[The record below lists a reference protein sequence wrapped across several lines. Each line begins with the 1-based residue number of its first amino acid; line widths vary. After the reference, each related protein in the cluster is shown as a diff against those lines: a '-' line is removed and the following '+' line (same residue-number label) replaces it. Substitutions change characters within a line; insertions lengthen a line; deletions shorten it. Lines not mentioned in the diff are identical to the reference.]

1 MSNPWDMDEE
11 NREQERRTLLE
22 EGEQKVQHIFSGFI
36 EFAFSGNILEIAFG
50 LMSVEEIWTYLL
62 KRCESLILFS
72 IA

>member
-50 LMSVEEIWTYLL
+50 LMSVEEI
-62 KRCESLILFS
+62 
-72 IA
+72 